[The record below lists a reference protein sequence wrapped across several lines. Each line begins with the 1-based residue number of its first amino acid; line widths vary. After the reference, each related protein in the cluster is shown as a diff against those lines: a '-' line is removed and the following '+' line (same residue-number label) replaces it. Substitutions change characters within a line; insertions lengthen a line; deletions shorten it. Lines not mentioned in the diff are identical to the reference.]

1 MVAWLLWSASAA
13 GAVDSATTHP
23 RRYSN
28 ADFYVG
34 GVFRKEVA
42 KDAIA
47 ALLEAH
53 GDHLT
58 PAMREKLWI
67 SDFGMGDFEHLGLS
81 SITWVNRQDEGY
93 YAMTMY
99 LLPGQMLPEHRH
111 LPIAEPPVRPAKHES
126 WRVLHGWAY
135 NFSSVGPA
143 SVSLPATPKRF
154 GPIQSTHMDIHRA
167 GEVLSLRRLESWH
180 FMMAGPQG
188 AIVDEYGNFQDRR
201 GWRSS
206 NPAVHIGS

>member
-1 MVAWLLWSASAA
+1 MATWLLWSASVATAA
-13 GAVDSATTHP
+13 GVAHP
-23 RRYSN
+23 RTYTN
-28 ADFYVG
+28 ADFYVD

-47 ALLEAH
+47 ALLEAS
-53 GDHLT
+53 GEHLT
-58 PAMREKLWI
+58 PTMRENLWI
-67 SDFGMGDFEHLGLS
+67 SDFGLGDFEHVGLS
-81 SITWVNRQDEGY
+81 SITWVNRQDDGY

-111 LPIAEPPVRPAKHES
+111 LPIASPPARPAKHES

-143 SVSLPATPKRF
+143 SGPLPSIPKSF
-154 GPIQSTHMDIHRA
+154 GAIRSIHVDRQKE
-167 GEVLSLRRLESWH
+167 GETQSLRRLESWH
-180 FMMAGPQG
+180 FLKAGPQG

-201 GWRSS
+201 GWQSS
-206 NPAVHIGS
+206 NPAVRIGS